1 MNQASQTLAQL
12 KKASKLVRL
21 AFHKNGPKSYKRG
34 QGALL
39 NALVDNDGTTQREL
53 VKILGLNR
61 SELKDIVKKAERN
74 GYVTIEDAEGE
85 RTYAVKLTDEG
96 REVAQKRVAANDKT
110 ADDIIGCLSEEEIAQ
125 LNAIT
130 EKLILSMK
138 DKGINGKKKGRKAHE
153 CCCRARPEGPQ
164 GPGGLLPLNIADGFN
179 RRAYAP
185 SSEPP
190 ASPEAGGSSM
200 QAAPACEVHAFRS
213 ARAVLTVGSRRAD
226 IGAAQLRAR
235 RGAVVS
241 VAVQRRIPSPC
252 VPFCPMFHV
261 KHLCWRAE
269 RYGRE
274 GLARVAAIESR
285 VSSK

>member
-12 KKASKLVRL
+12 KKASKLVLL

-85 RTYAVKLTDEG
+85 RTYAVQLTDEG

-153 CCCRARPEGPQ
+153 CCCR
-164 GPGGLLPLNIADGFN
+164 
-179 RRAYAP
+179 
-185 SSEPP
+185 
-190 ASPEAGGSSM
+190 
-200 QAAPACEVHAFRS
+200 
-213 ARAVLTVGSRRAD
+213 
-226 IGAAQLRAR
+226 
-235 RGAVVS
+235 
-241 VAVQRRIPSPC
+241 
-252 VPFCPMFHV
+252 
-261 KHLCWRAE
+261 
-269 RYGRE
+269 
-274 GLARVAAIESR
+274 
-285 VSSK
+285 